1 MLYQETVEARTL
13 DLIKR
18 LMADEKLKNF
28 RLVDGTALSLCLGH
42 RISIILIHS

>member
-28 RLVDGTALSLCLGH
+28 RLAMELPFLFASVTAFQ
-42 RISIILIHS
+42 